1 MQTRFDQYRR
11 LLTIAEAGLLYGK
24 DVFDKERYEE
34 LRTIALELL
43 SGIGTETSAELFRLT
58 EQNEGYPT
66 PKIDVRA
73 YIKQEDKVLLIE
85 DKRTKEW
92 ALPGGFAE
100 VGLSPKE
107 NIEKE
112 VEEET
117 GLIVTADKL
126 LALFDTNIRKD
137 VPQLFQYYKLVFSCT
152 ILAGSFVE
160 NSETSNSAF
169 FALDELPPL
178 SIKRTTKEQLAILAN
193 GPLPYFD

>member
-1 MQTRFDQYRR
+1 MQTRLDQYKR
-11 LLTIAEAGLLYGK
+11 LLTIAEAGLFYGK

-43 SGIGTETSAELFRLT
+43 SGIGTETSAELFHLT

-92 ALPGGFAE
+92 SLPGGFAE

-107 NIEKE
+107 NIQKE

-117 GLIVTADKL
+117 GFIVTADEL
-126 LALFDTNIRKD
+126 VALFDTNLRKD
-137 VPQLFQYYKLVFSCT
+137 VPQFFQYYKLVFSCT

-178 SIKRTTKEQLAILAN
+178 SIKRTTREQLAILAN
-193 GPLPYFD
+193 EPLPYFE

>member
-85 DKRTKEW
+85 DKKTKEW

-126 LALFDTNIRKD
+126 LAVFDTNVKKMFRNFFNIISS
-137 VPQLFQYYKLVFSCT
+137 FFLV
-152 ILAGSFVE
+152 
-160 NSETSNSAF
+160 
-169 FALDELPPL
+169 L
-178 SIKRTTKEQLAILAN
+178 S
-193 GPLPYFD
+193 